1 MLLHLFALLTAASTA
16 VLIFAGGL
24 VTSTGSGLSVPDWPN
39 SYGWMMFTFPIENWV
54 GGIFYEHTHR
64 LIASTVGFLI
74 LVLAFWLWRAEPRRW
89 VRRLGFVALGAV
101 ITQGMLGGI
110 TVLWYLPDP
119 ISIAHASLAQIVFCL
134 TTTIALATSPGWRA
148 GYTRRGPAP
157 NDATL
162 QRVAKFSLAVV
173 YLQIVVGAT
182 MRHTDAGLA
191 IPDFPWMFGHLV
203 PDHWD
208 PKIAVHFAHRV
219 GALCVVLML
228 LATTGHVL
236 AHHRRRLELL
246 RPSILLLVLVSV
258 QVTLGALTIL
268 SRKEYVINSLHVVT
282 GGCVLITTLVLT
294 LRAHRARFADA
305 NATAGDEA
313 GAPLT
318 AGPGHPGAAAGARA

>member
-1 MLLHLFALLTAASTA
+1 
-16 VLIFAGGL
+16 
-24 VTSTGSGLSVPDWPN
+24 
-39 SYGWMMFTFPIENWV
+39 
-54 GGIFYEHTHR
+54 
-64 LIASTVGFLI
+64 
-74 LVLAFWLWRAEPRRW
+74 
-89 VRRLGFVALGAV
+89 
-101 ITQGMLGGI
+101 
-110 TVLWYLPDP
+110 
-119 ISIAHASLAQIVFCL
+119 VFCL

-305 NATAGDEA
+305 HATAGDEA